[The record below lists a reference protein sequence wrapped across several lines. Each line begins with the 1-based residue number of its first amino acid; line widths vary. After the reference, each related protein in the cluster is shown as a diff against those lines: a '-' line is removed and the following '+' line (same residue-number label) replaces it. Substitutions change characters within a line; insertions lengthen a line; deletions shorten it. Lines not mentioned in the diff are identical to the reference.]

1 MSTYRAVPAD
11 RRERYREILHHAFA
25 IDQGPRTRDTGT
37 GSDDATADADEWPPA
52 LSDPRGTFEDDRLVS
67 VCKLYYLDAV
77 VHDSYATIG
86 GLGGVATPP
95 EHRREGHVRQL
106 AAGAL
111 EEYRDNGVG
120 LVALWPFSTP
130 FYRNLGWGVANKY
143 TRYELPPAQLAFAR
157 DAPGTMR
164 RLEPDDWDRL
174 RPVERAYGE
183 GTALSLRRSEQWW
196 RDRTL
201 AAWPGDTAPY
211 IYGYE
216 RDGQLR
222 GYVLYTVESGD
233 DGPRLRVTD
242 LAHADSEAYRGLL
255 GFLSDHDSQVGT
267 IVLRRAAET
276 ELLDRVPDPG
286 RVECAVETGP
296 MIRLTD
302 VAEGLERYPWP
313 DDVDARFTL
322 AVADPLLDRNDGL
335 FDVAVADGMATASPV
350 DGGGEAGES
359 GGDADASIDVTTLSQ
374 LYVGSHGLRD
384 AERFGELTVRR
395 EALREPLSAAFPG
408 RSVCLREFF

>member
-1 MSTYRAVPAD
+1 MSTYRPVPAD

-25 IDQGPRTRDTGT
+25 IEQGPRTRDTGT
-37 GSDDATADADEWPPA
+37 GSDDTDAEEWPPA
-52 LSDPRGTFEDDRLVS
+52 LSDPRGAFEDDRLVS

-77 VHDSYATIG
+77 VHDGYATIG

-111 EEYRDNGVG
+111 EEYRENGVG

-130 FYRNLGWGVANKY
+130 FYRNLGWGVANTY
-143 TRYELPPAQLAFAR
+143 TRYELPPAQLAFGR
-157 DAPGTMR
+157 DTPGTMR
-164 RLEPDDWDRL
+164 RLEPGDWELL
-174 RPVERAYGE
+174 RPVERAHGE
-183 GTALSLRRSEQWW
+183 GTALSLRRSERWW

-211 IYGYE
+211 VYGYE
-216 RDGQLR
+216 RDGELR

-242 LAHADSEAYRGLL
+242 LAYADTEAYHGLL

-276 ELLDRVPDPG
+276 DLLDRVPDPG
-286 RVECAVETGP
+286 SIECAVETGP
-296 MIRLTD
+296 MVRLTD
-302 VAEGLERYPWP
+302 VAKGLERYPWP
-313 DDVDARFTL
+313 DDVDFRFTL
-322 AVADPLLDRNDGL
+322 GVTDPLLDRNHGL
-335 FDVAVADGMATASPV
+335 FDVAVEDGTATVSPV
-350 DGGGEAGES
+350 DGEGEADEPT
-359 GGDADASIDVTTLSQ
+359 DAEVWIDVATLSQ
-374 LYVGSHGLRD
+374 LYVGSYDLRD
-384 AERFGELTVRR
+384 AERFGELTIRR
-395 EALREPLSAAFPG
+395 EALDEPLSAAFPG